1 MIYLDFLSVFQ
12 HSSFN
17 CVSLQSKI
25 TKTILIKIINTPEP
39 DDSNFSIMEIYD
51 LIGKRIISY

>member
-1 MIYLDFLSVFQ
+1 MIYLDFLSVFH

-25 TKTILIKIINTPEP
+25 TKTILIKII
-39 DDSNFSIMEIYD
+39 
-51 LIGKRIISY
+51 LIQACIFLNCLEKEDYS